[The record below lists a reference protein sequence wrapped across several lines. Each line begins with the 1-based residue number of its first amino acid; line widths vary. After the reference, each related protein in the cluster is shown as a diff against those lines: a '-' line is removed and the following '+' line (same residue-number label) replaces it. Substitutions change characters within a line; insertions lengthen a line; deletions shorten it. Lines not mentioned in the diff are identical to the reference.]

1 MTITVEQGSDT
12 IEVEPLSYRDWTV
25 EEFYS
30 YDSPDNASANTPT
43 DLEKSDVSRMFFYE
57 GPNGLSLVII
67 HDDVNDGDGGRVI
80 FEFDGLPNDGSW
92 VVPDDGGEPSG
103 SRGDWRWY
111 SCCTDGGVFQGGL
124 DREFTI
130 TLDPEFR
137 YGIGEWEFLSGNPE
151 TPEVITLNRSER
163 ITLHERESSVNTD
176 LTILSYIPGED
187 EDSLEGRSGHPLNSA
202 VPDFLDGRKTIEI
215 NIDTLDLGWLSEHTV
230 DWDVLEIEAT
240 PPFDAWGT
248 GDEITDLPSD
258 ELDIATTPRE
268 KHKDEF
274 EGRTFNPYRVRNRI
288 DVTFDSVDGRQIE
301 RDSLRVELGGER
313 SDTVLEAEDLNT
325 LNQELI
331 GAHEIDGGYKFQ
343 GGRRRRFTNT
353 RIIERDGVEAI
364 QVSTIYGGFT
374 KVARRVA
381 EFARAYDDLRFLDE
395 VLGWTFKV
403 GGRELNDVVD
413 ELPDFVRSVVAP
425 DFTGLFAA
433 VAAAPNI
440 FTFTEFTV
448 FADGRR
454 VIRLWDA
461 SRFPRHTMYV
471 DGTMPVSS
479 SASTNLSYQPRERVN
494 LNFIAFLAEAAT
506 RKVTPYYAPEHA
518 YKMHVLHNSFADT
531 VEDVYNDIIDWIPGV
546 DPDGYP
552 DYTDLSSTEGIGP
565 LQQFG
570 FTADDQ
576 PLGEDEIDQI
586 TPFLPH
592 WPF

>member
-1 MTITVEQGSDT
+1 MQIEPMPEREGWRCWLSSNEEALLVQYYSEEPRKQVAIELMLDGLRSEETTRVTKEDFRKLDAEAEAWCLRVRESKTGYRECPVSRETEQRTTMLANARGLRKN
-12 IEVEPLSYRDWTV
+12 EPL
-25 EEFYS
+25 
-30 YDSPDNASANTPT
+30 
-43 DLEKSDVSRMFFYE
+43 
-57 GPNGLSLVII
+57 I
-67 HDDVNDGDGGRVI
+67 DG
-80 FEFDGLPNDGSW
+80 
-92 VVPDDGGEPSG
+92 
-103 SRGDWRWY
+103 
-111 SCCTDGGVFQGGL
+111 
-124 DREFTI
+124 
-130 TLDPEFR
+130 
-137 YGIGEWEFLSGNPE
+137 
-151 TPEVITLNRSER
+151 
-163 ITLHERESSVNTD
+163 
-176 LTILSYIPGED
+176 
-187 EDSLEGRSGHPLNSA
+187 
-202 VPDFLDGRKTIEI
+202 
-215 NIDTLDLGWLSEHTV
+215 
-230 DWDVLEIEAT
+230 
-240 PPFDAWGT
+240 
-248 GDEITDLPSD
+248 
-258 ELDIATTPRE
+258 
-268 KHKDEF
+268 
-274 EGRTFNPYRVRNRI
+274 
-288 DVTFDSVDGRQIE
+288 TFDSVDDRQIE
-301 RDSLRVELGGER
+301 RDSLRVELGGDR
-313 SDTVLEAEDLNT
+313 SDTVLEAEDFNT
-325 LNQELI
+325 LNKELI
-331 GAHEIDGGYKFQ
+331 GAHQIDGGYKFQ
-343 GGRRRRFTNT
+343 GGRRRWFTNT
-353 RIIERDGVEAI
+353 RIIERDSIEAI

-403 GGRELNDVVD
+403 GGRELNDIVD

-425 DFTGLFAA
+425 DFTGLIAA

-461 SRFPRHTMYV
+461 SRFPRHVMYV